1 MTSMTSEAH
10 PIAPYK
16 AVTVWRSPAS
26 ATSYAGYRDARFPD
40 SRTPRGAG
48 LGAAPSRQDAILE
61 GHSNV
66 RRDRERTSDIL
77 ANHKNTLK
85 AHKQDLVRRT
95 RNRGMRT
102 RLRRA
107 LRSLRAAI
115 DQGKTDEVQAVLSG
129 TVSLIDK
136 MSAKGIIH
144 DNTAARYKSR
154 LAKRFTTAAASAS

>member
-1 MTSMTSEAH
+1 M
-10 PIAPYK
+10 
-16 AVTVWRSPAS
+16 
-26 ATSYAGYRDARFPD
+26 
-40 SRTPRGAG
+40 
-48 LGAAPSRQDAILE
+48 
-61 GHSNV
+61 
-66 RRDRERTSDIL
+66 